1 MPNKNNPL
9 YRILIIDR
17 NSIFG
22 TAFASLLKRSGYQ
35 VDLADRLEDGLT
47 HYQVNPPDLILIG
60 VDVDDPTPFFEAIRS
75 LDGAKFIVLLSRET
89 PRPNCLPEIL
99 QAVKGHPVFYKP
111 FRTEE
116 VLAAIYAAL
125 VPQEA

>member
-1 MPNKNNPL
+1 MPNKDIPS

-35 VDLADRLEDGLT
+35 VDLADRLEDGLA
-47 HYQVNPPDLILIG
+47 HYQINPPDLILLG
-60 VDVDDPTPFFEAIRS
+60 VDVDDPTPFFAATRS
-75 LDGAKFIVLLSRET
+75 LDGAKFIALLSRET

>member
-1 MPNKNNPL
+1 MPNKDIPL

-35 VDLADRLEDGLT
+35 VDLADRLEGGLAQ
-47 HYQVNPPDLILIG
+47 YRINPPDLILLGI
-60 VDVDDPTPFFEAIRS
+60 DVDDPAPFFEAARS
-75 LDGAKFIVLLSRET
+75 LDGAKFIALLSREI
-89 PRPNCLPEIL
+89 PRANCLPEIL
-99 QAVKGHPVFYKP
+99 QTIKGHPVFYKP

-116 VLAAIYAAL
+116 VLAAIYAEL
-125 VPQEA
+125 VPQKA